1 MAILARVLCLLIG
14 YGLGSI
20 STSYLYGKAKG
31 IDVREHG
38 SGNAGTTNT
47 LRVMGRKAGAIV
59 LAGDMLKTFLAIL
72 LTWLIFHWFFPDM
85 DYLLRIY
92 TGAGVILG
100 HDYPFY
106 MKFKGGKG
114 IACSGAMIL
123 SFYWGI
129 IPASVVIF
137 FGIFFLT
144 HYVSLA
150 SIFLYLGF
158 MAQLVIFGQSGLL
171 GMSQPALIE
180 MYIVAA
186 LLTALALF
194 QHRENIKRLI
204 KGEERQTILKKTKKD
219 GELGELAKEAD
230 EKAEEGIEET
240 VEELAAVYGE
250 EEKSEKVTVIE
261 PQKKDNK
268 TDNEDNIVEEVVEE
282 IEEEIQEAVEEIRE
296 EVEEFVEEVKEKI
309 TDNDDSDE
317 DPSDSD
323 VEDLSDDSEEDK

>member
-1 MAILARVLCLLIG
+1 MTILARVLCLLIG

-20 STSYLYGKAKG
+20 STSYLYGKARG

-59 LAGDMLKTFLAIL
+59 LAGDMLKTFFAIL

-129 IPASVVIF
+129 IPAEVVIF

-144 HYVSLA
+144 HFVSLA
-150 SIFLYLGF
+150 SIFMYLGF
-158 MAQLVIFGQSGLL
+158 MAQLLIFGQSGLL

-180 MYIVAA
+180 MYIIAA

-204 KGEERQTILKKTKKD
+204 RGEERQTILKKTKKD
-219 GELGELAKEAD
+219 GEIGELSK
-230 EKAEEGIEET
+230 EKAEEADEET
-240 VEELAAVYGE
+240 VEELAKADIKEDETEKNPVINPDKKEQVELSREVKTE
-250 EEKSEKVTVIE
+250 EENVDDSVEIKEDEATK
-261 PQKKDNK
+261 
-268 TDNEDNIVEEVVEE
+268 NENEVVSADSG
-282 IEEEIQEAVEEIRE
+282 EIQEESR
-296 EVEEFVEEVKEKI
+296 
-309 TDNDDSDE
+309 
-317 DPSDSD
+317 
-323 VEDLSDDSEEDK
+323 

>member
-20 STSYLYGKAKG
+20 STSYLYGKTKG

-129 IPASVVIF
+129 IPAEVIIF

-150 SIFLYLGF
+150 SIFMYLGF
-158 MAQLVIFGQSGLL
+158 MAQLLIFGQSGLL

-219 GELGELAKEAD
+219 GELGEIAKEAE
-230 EKAEEGIEET
+230 EKTEET
-240 VEELAAVYGE
+240 VDEIVSVCGE
-250 EEKSEKVTVIE
+250 EEKKDKVTVIE
-261 PQKKDNK
+261 PHKEDSKSDE
-268 TDNEDNIVEEVVEE
+268 DEDNIVEEIVEE
-282 IEEEIQEAVEEIRE
+282 VVEEIQEAVEEIKE
-296 EVEEFVEEVKEKI
+296 EAEEILEDVKEKI
-309 TDNDDSDE
+309 ADN
-317 DPSDSD
+317 
-323 VEDLSDDSEEDK
+323 DDSEEDK

>member
-1 MAILARVLCLLIG
+1 MTILARVLCLLIG

-20 STSYLYGKAKG
+20 STSYLYGKARG

-59 LAGDMLKTFLAIL
+59 LAGDMLKTFFAIL

-129 IPASVVIF
+129 IPAEVVIF

-150 SIFLYLGF
+150 SIFMYLGF
-158 MAQLVIFGQSGLL
+158 MVQLLIFGQSGFL

-204 KGEERQTILKKTKKD
+204 KGEERKTILKKTKKD
-219 GELGELAKEAD
+219 GEIGESLKA
-230 EKAEEGIEET
+230 AEE
-240 VEELAAVYGE
+240 
-250 EEKSEKVTVIE
+250 
-261 PQKKDNK
+261 K
-268 TDNEDNIVEEVVEE
+268 TEEVAEAVDKVAENTE
-282 IEEEIQEAVEEIRE
+282 EAVEEITEKAAETAETVEGAIE
-296 EVEEFVEEVKEKI
+296 EAADTAEELAEDMETMAETVEEATAGDADSSE
-309 TDNDDSDE
+309 DD
-317 DPSDSD
+317 
-323 VEDLSDDSEEDK
+323 K

>member
-1 MAILARVLCLLIG
+1 MTILARVLCLLIG

-20 STSYLYGKAKG
+20 STSYLYGKARG

-47 LRVMGRKAGAIV
+47 LRVLGRKAGAIV
-59 LAGDMLKTFLAIL
+59 LAGDMLKTFFAIL

-158 MAQLVIFGQSGLL
+158 LAQLLIFGQGGLL
-171 GMSQPALIE
+171 GMSQPMLIE
-180 MYIVAA
+180 MYIIAA

-204 KGEERQTILKKTKKD
+204 KGEERKTILKKTKKD
-219 GELGELAKEAD
+219 GEMGEISKDIAEAD
-230 EKAEEGIEET
+230 EDTSK
-240 VEELAAVYGE
+240 EELPETNDAELGDKVKAVGE
-250 EEKSEKVTVIE
+250 EVK
-261 PQKKDNK
+261 
-268 TDNEDNIVEEVVEE
+268 EE
-282 IEEEIQEAVEEIRE
+282 IEEL
-296 EVEEFVEEVKEKI
+296 KEKI
-309 TDNDDSDE
+309 SDDSDE
-317 DPSDSD
+317 D
-323 VEDLSDDSEEDK
+323 VDKK

>member
-20 STSYLYGKAKG
+20 STSYLYGKARG

-59 LAGDMLKTFLAIL
+59 LAGDMLKTFFAIL

-129 IPASVVIF
+129 IPAEVVIF

-150 SIFLYLGF
+150 SIFMYLAF
-158 MAQLVIFGQSGLL
+158 MAQLVIFGQGGFL

-204 KGEERQTILKKTKKD
+204 KGEERKTILKKTKKD
-219 GELGELAKEAD
+219 GEIGEFSK
-230 EKAEEGIEET
+230 EKAEDNADLPQEEIA
-240 VEELAAVYGE
+240 EEISYAVQE
-250 EEKSEKVTVIE
+250 EADDA
-261 PQKKDNK
+261 KDILDEVK
-268 TDNEDNIVEEVVEE
+268 EEVVE
-282 IEEEIQEAVEEIRE
+282 IK
-296 EVEEFVEEVKEKI
+296 EEVKEKVEDFVDEVKEETEEIVEEIKEEIDEIKDKI
-309 TDNDDSDE
+309 TGEDSD
-317 DPSDSD
+317 DN
-323 VEDLSDDSEEDK
+323 EEDDNK

>member
-1 MAILARVLCLLIG
+1 MTILARVLCLLIG

-20 STSYLYGKAKG
+20 STSYLYGKARG

-59 LAGDMLKTFLAIL
+59 LAGDMLKTFFAIL

-129 IPASVVIF
+129 IPAEVVIF

-150 SIFLYLGF
+150 SIFMYLGF
-158 MAQLVIFGQSGLL
+158 MAQLIIFGQSGLL

-204 KGEERQTILKKTKKD
+204 RGEERQTILKKTKKD
-219 GELGELAKEAD
+219 GEIGELSKE
-230 EKAEEGIEET
+230 KTEETDEET
-240 VEELAAVYGE
+240 VEELAKADVKE
-250 EEKSEKVTVIE
+250 DKTEKISVIN
-261 PQKKDNK
+261 PDKK
-268 TDNEDNIVEEVVEE
+268 EQVELS
-282 IEEEIQEAVEEIRE
+282 
-296 EVEEFVEEVKEKI
+296 EEVKTEEENV
-309 TDNDDSDE
+309 NDSVLIKEDEASKDENEVVSADSGE
-317 DPSDSD
+317 IK
-323 VEDLSDDSEEDK
+323 EENK

>member
-1 MAILARVLCLLIG
+1 MTILARVLCLLIG
-14 YGLGSI
+14 YGLCSI
-20 STSYLYGKAKG
+20 STSYLYGKARG

-59 LAGDMLKTFLAIL
+59 LAGDMLKTFFAIL

-171 GMSQPALIE
+171 GMSQPMLIE

-204 KGEERQTILKKTKKD
+204 KGEERKTILKKTKKD
-219 GELGELAKEAD
+219 GELGEVVKDKSETLANKKE
-230 EKAEEGIEET
+230 EVIEEI
-240 VEELAAVYGE
+240 
-250 EEKSEKVTVIE
+250 K
-261 PQKKDNK
+261 
-268 TDNEDNIVEEVVEE
+268 EE
-282 IEEEIQEAVEEIRE
+282 IEEIKEK
-296 EVEEFVEEVKEKI
+296 VEEVKEDIREKR
-309 TDNDDSDE
+309 
-317 DPSDSD
+317 
-323 VEDLSDDSEEDK
+323 KK

>member
-1 MAILARVLCLLIG
+1 MVILARFLCLLLG
-14 YGLGSI
+14 YGLGCI
-20 STSYLYGKAKG
+20 STSYLYGKARG

-72 LTWLIFHWFFPDM
+72 LTWLIFHWLFPDM

-158 MAQLVIFGQSGLL
+158 MAQLLIFGQSGLL
-171 GMSQPALIE
+171 GMTQPMLNE

-204 KGEERQTILKKTKKD
+204 KGEERKTILRKTKKD
-219 GELGELAKEAD
+219 GELGDLEAKEESKED
-230 EKAEEGIEET
+230 TETVVEELKEKAEEVIEEIKEEAEEIIGEIKEEA
-240 VEELAAVYGE
+240 EEL
-250 EEKSEKVTVIE
+250 
-261 PQKKDNK
+261 
-268 TDNEDNIVEEVVEE
+268 
-282 IEEEIQEAVEEIRE
+282 
-296 EVEEFVEEVKEKI
+296 KEKLSRE
-309 TDNDDSDE
+309 DKDDASDDDADEDSDDESDIE
-317 DPSDSD
+317 DALDD
-323 VEDLSDDSEEDK
+323 ED

>member
-137 FGIFFLT
+137 FGIFFMT

-158 MAQLVIFGQSGLL
+158 MAQLLIFGQGGLL

-219 GELGELAKEAD
+219 GELGELAKETE
-230 EKAEEGIEET
+230 EKVEET

-250 EEKSEKVTVIE
+250 EEKTEKVTVIE

-268 TDNEDNIVEEVVEE
+268 TDNEDNIVEEVIEE
-282 IEEEIQEAVEEIRE
+282 IEEEIQEAVEEIKE
-296 EVEEFVEEVKEKI
+296 EAEEFVEAVKEKI

-317 DPSDSD
+317 D
-323 VEDLSDDSEEDK
+323 E